1 MRKHGKGKAGSLW
14 LVRMAFRDGRASL
27 GKFILFI
34 LSIALGVT
42 AVVSIQAFSETLRES
57 IGQESKSL
65 MGADFLVESDRPIND
80 RVQGILD
87 SLGGAH
93 AQETRF
99 LSMAA
104 FPGNPGTKL
113 LDVRG
118 IEGGFPFYGTLGT
131 EPAKAAREFRDNG
144 ALLDAT
150 AMLQLNLG
158 VGDSIKI
165 GNLVLPIVGAL
176 NSVPGNN
183 SFFGSIAPPVVI
195 PWKLIDATGLVQT
208 GSRIEYKYYFM
219 AAPGQDMVRLEEELG
234 PVLEAHNAD
243 LDTHAS
249 EGRRMGRRYDNFG
262 KFLNLV
268 GFIALLLGC
277 VGIASGMNIYI
288 KEKLRSIAVLKCL
301 GASKRQ
307 TFMIFFIQ
315 VGAMG
320 LLGGAAGTLLGYS
333 IQQLFPLLAQGM
345 LPLEVEPQLSGQS
358 ILLGIS
364 LGLVMS
370 VLFALYPL
378 INTLYVSPLQALRV
392 VEEKK
397 RESKRATFGVGLGIV
412 LFTFFFSHWLLDD
425 LWRSLYFVL
434 GLGLVFLVMVGMTY
448 GTMGLLVRFFPNHW
462 EFMARQGLR
471 NLLGPKN
478 QTMTL
483 VLAIGI
489 GSFLMGT
496 LYFTKD
502 MLLSKADMGDRG
514 QTANVVLMDVQQE
527 QMGPVAATIASH
539 GLPVIDKI
547 PIVTMRV
554 ESIKDRNVD
563 RIRKDTTSQINR
575 WILNHEFRVTY
586 RDSVIGSESLV
597 EGEWFPGGDYG
608 ERVPISVSEDFAQGA
623 RVGIGDSLS
632 FNVQGRIMH
641 TRVKSIRRVDWTRL
655 QPNFSIVF
663 PSGVLESAPQFG
675 VLTTRV
681 PDQASSARLQ
691 GALVTAFPN
700 VSILDLMRV
709 LELIGDILDK
719 MAWVI
724 NFMAFFSIF
733 VGAMVLLG
741 AIYNSKHQRIR
752 QSALLKTLGAK
763 GSQILKLYAF
773 EYAFLGV
780 LGATSG
786 IVLSLVGSLLLS
798 WTLFQTTFVPSLF
811 PFVVL
816 LPGIVALV
824 FLLGVSN
831 SFGVIRSTPLE
842 VLRGGRNG

>member
-1 MRKHGKGKAGSLW
+1 
-14 LVRMAFRDGRASL
+14 MAFRDGRASL

-219 AAPGQDMVRLEEELG
+219 AAPGQDMLRLEEELG